1 MFGHS
6 KLIEAVEA
14 SLKRHTWQQNWRLEQ
29 LEREA
34 KDLRTWNEKVR
45 DKNSAL
51 RRERRRLRELL
62 TANNIPWEQGN

>member
-6 KLIEAVEA
+6 KIIEAVEE
-14 SLKRHTWQQNWRLEQ
+14 SLKRHTWQQNYRIEQ

-34 KDLRTWNEKVR
+34 TDLRTWNEKVR